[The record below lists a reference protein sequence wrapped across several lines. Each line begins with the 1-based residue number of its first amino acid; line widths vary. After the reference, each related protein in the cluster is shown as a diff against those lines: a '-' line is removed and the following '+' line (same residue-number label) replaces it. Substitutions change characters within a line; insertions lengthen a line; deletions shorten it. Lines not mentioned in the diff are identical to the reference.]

1 MWVFLLKFRYQCN
14 CHSTHDR
21 RYHII
26 QCIYCRFDEPF
37 QILLTSFTKNT
48 SPKQVV
54 VTFYRIQ
61 ILEVVVSTTDLS
73 TVNCSLVFK
82 IPLKN
87 SHLVVSFSKH
97 SIQFRLIVYL
107 LCASVSDRN
116 YWSTVNTK
124 WPLICGRKRY
134 TSGLWI
140 LVQIVLALEGIA
152 LNHLLCLYA
161 WDNTPTG
168 CCAATRWHSP
178 EKKSAWYK
186 LGIQYSRSVYALDN
200 GVK

>member
-1 MWVFLLKFRYQCN
+1 M
-14 CHSTHDR
+14 
-21 RYHII
+21 
-26 QCIYCRFDEPF
+26 
-37 QILLTSFTKNT
+37 
-48 SPKQVV
+48 
-54 VTFYRIQ
+54 
-61 ILEVVVSTTDLS
+61 
-73 TVNCSLVFK
+73 
-82 IPLKN
+82 
-87 SHLVVSFSKH
+87 
-97 SIQFRLIVYL
+97 VYL

-140 LVQIVLALEGIA
+140 LVQIVFALECIA

-168 CCAATRWHSP
+168 CCAATRWYSL

-200 GVK
+200 GVRFHKTMVKQKYLLFIHARNKKELLCFQSLVNAPITMASPFSDERILWTNPFL